1 MKEALLYE
9 KLDDGKVK
17 CNLCAHHC
25 KIAPGK
31 WGICNVR
38 ENIVGTLYTHVYG
51 RTIARHTD
59 PVEKKPLYH
68 FYPGTRAFS
77 IGTAGCNFHCDFCQN
92 CEISQ
97 VTSPRILELGSTA
110 SPEEIVE
117 EALDAGCK
125 SIAYTYT
132 EPTIFFE
139 YCNDIGLLTRKAGL
153 KNILVSN
160 GFMTKEMLDMATPW
174 LDAINVD
181 LKAFNE
187 EAYRRLMGGRL
198 QPVLENMK
206 YIVGKGI
213 WLEVTS
219 LIIPGVNDSAGD
231 LHQMAHFV
239 ADELGVDVPWH
250 ISRFFPG
257 YKMQDVPPTPLGTLQ
272 RAVEAG
278 KEAGLNYI
286 YVGNVPASADQNTLC
301 PGCGAVLIERVGYN
315 VLFNHIKKGHCPDC
329 GYEIAVVN

>member
-9 KLDDGKVK
+9 KLDNQKVK

-31 WGICNVR
+31 FGICKVR
-38 ENIVGTLYTHVYG
+38 ENIDGTLYTHVYG
-51 RTIARHTD
+51 RTIARHID
-59 PVEKKPLYH
+59 PIEKKPLYH
-68 FYPGTRAFS
+68 FFPGSKAFS
-77 IGTAGCNFHCDFCQN
+77 IGTPGCNFHCDFCQN

-97 VTSPRILELGSTA
+97 VTSPGILEMGSAA
-110 SPEEIVE
+110 SPDEIVQ

-139 YCNDIGLLTRKAGL
+139 YCNDIGLLARRAGL
-153 KNILVSN
+153 RNVFVSN
-160 GFMTKEMLDMATPW
+160 GFMTSEMLDLAALW
-174 LDAINVD
+174 LDAVNID
-181 LKAFNE
+181 LKAFKE
-187 EAYRRLMGGRL
+187 ETYRKLMGGRL
-198 QPVLENMK
+198 TPVLENMK
-206 YIVGKGI
+206 HLVCKGI

-219 LIIPGVNDSAGD
+219 LIIPGINDSAGE
-231 LHQMAHFV
+231 LHQMAHFI
-239 ADELGVDVPWH
+239 ANELGVDVPWH

-257 YKMQDVPPTPLGTLQ
+257 YKMMDVPPTPMEILH

-286 YVGNVPASADQNTLC
+286 YVGNVPTSGDQNTVC
-301 PGCGAVLIERVGYN
+301 PRCGAVLIERVGYN
-315 VLFNHIKKGHCPDC
+315 VLYNNIEHGQCARC
-329 GYEIAVVN
+329 GYEMAGRS